1 MVDVQHQIGAV
12 TRTLTE
18 GEVDGQPA
26 HTASLTQ
33 TYPSPVDDVWE
44 ALTVPE
50 RIARW
55 FLPISGELR
64 PGGRYQ
70 LEGASGG
77 QILECD
83 PPSGGTA
90 RYRVTWEMMDSVSWV
105 EVRLEG
111 VDGGTRVEL
120 SHTALRADAPDGFWE
135 TYGPGATGVGWDG
148 GMLGLAL
155 HLGAVAGSLAPEE
168 TEAWAGSDEGRDFY
182 RRAAEAWAEAHIASG
197 ADPRLAA
204 RAADETFAF
213 FTGTGGTTA

>member
-1 MVDVQHQIGAV
+1 MVDVQHQIEAV
-12 TRTLTE
+12 TRALTE
-18 GEVDGQPA
+18 GEVDGEPA
-26 HTASLTQ
+26 YTASLTQ

-64 PGGRYQ
+64 PDGRYQ

-77 QILECD
+77 RVLECD
-83 PPSGGTA
+83 PPADGTA

-111 VDGGTRVEL
+111 VDGGSTRVEL

-148 GMLGLAL
+148 GMLGLSL

-182 RRAAEAWAEAHIASG
+182 RGAADAWAQAHIASG
-197 ADPRLAA
+197 ADPESAA

-213 FTGTGGTTA
+213 FTGTA